1 MRTYEAPRKL
11 DSARRCQA
19 SPAAAP
25 CVWAVGGGK
34 GGVGKTVVT
43 ANLAIALA
51 ARGPRCIVVDADLG
65 GANLH
70 TVLGVPNP
78 PRTLSHFLSGEVASL
93 EDVVSRTSIPGVSLI
108 SGAHGM
114 LDAANP
120 HHSQKQKLLRH
131 VRRLGVA
138 HVLLDLGA
146 GSAYNVL
153 DLFLAAR
160 RGILVVV
167 PEPTSIENAY
177 HFLKAA
183 FYRSLRA
190 VARDPSVRPVLEH
203 VLAGK
208 TRRRMQSPREL
219 IAAVSEIDRGVGR
232 QLAERARAFRPMLI
246 VNQVDK
252 LEHHKVGLEVAAAC
266 DLYLGTPIDYLGA
279 LELDASVPVAVS
291 RRQPVLQLF
300 PGCSFAKSLGTIAD
314 RLVEAEFVVRHA
326 SARERAEARD
336 GPPLATHGLLAWEEP
351 AGRAVRAARPSRPAT
366 VDPRPALPPL
376 DISQP
381 GGYLRQCRE
390 HLGIPL
396 AELSHRTRIRRLDR
410 IEDERFDELPPEPYL
425 GAYVLQYAQALG
437 IGEAEALAASFLE
450 RSRRIAPPH

>member
-1 MRTYEAPRKL
+1 
-11 DSARRCQA
+11 
-19 SPAAAP
+19 
-25 CVWAVGGGK
+25 
-34 GGVGKTVVT
+34 VT

-78 PRTLSHFLSGEVASL
+78 PRTLAHFLNCEVASL
-93 EDVVSRTSIPGVSLI
+93 EDVICPTSIPGVSLI
-108 SGAHGM
+108 SGAHGL

-120 HHSQKQKLLRH
+120 RYSQKQKLLRH
-131 VRRLGVA
+131 VRRLGVE

-183 FYRSLRA
+183 FYRSLRT
-190 VARDPSVRPVLEH
+190 VARDPSVRPLLEQVL
-203 VLAGK
+203 VGK
-208 TRRRMQSPREL
+208 ARRHMQSPREL

-232 QLAERARAFRPMLI
+232 RLAERARAFRPMLI

-266 DLYLGTPIDYLGA
+266 DLYLGTPVDYLGA
-279 LELDASVPVAVS
+279 LELDASVRAAVS
-291 RRQPVLQLF
+291 QRQAVLQLF
-300 PGCSFAKSLGTIAD
+300 PGCAFAKSLGTVAD
-314 RLVEAEFVVRHA
+314 RLVEAEFVVHHS
-326 SARERAEARD
+326 SARERAEARE
-336 GPPLATHGLLAWEEP
+336 GPPLATHGLLAGEEP
-351 AGRAVRAARPSRPAT
+351 AAWAARPSGLAA
-366 VDPRPALPPL
+366 VEPRPVLPPL
-376 DISQP
+376 DVSEP
-381 GGYLRQCRE
+381 GGYLRRCRE
-390 HLGIPL
+390 RLGIPL
-396 AELSHRTRIRRLDR
+396 AEISHRTRIRRLDR

-425 GAYVLQYAQALG
+425 RAYVLQYAQALG

-450 RSRRIAPPH
+450 RSRRITPAH